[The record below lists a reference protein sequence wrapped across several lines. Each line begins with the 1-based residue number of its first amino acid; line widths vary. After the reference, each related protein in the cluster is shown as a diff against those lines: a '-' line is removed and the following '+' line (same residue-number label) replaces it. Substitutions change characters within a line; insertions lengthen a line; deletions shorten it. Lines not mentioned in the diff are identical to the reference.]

1 MIVLIMLQPLL
12 LGRAI
17 MIGVVLLARILL
29 VQILV
34 TYTYKFSESRY
45 QVEQL
50 HEALRFRFALA
61 GDDLPLQSFWLS
73 LKGVVLLARQYLYQ
87 HLIAWLWWLRQRV
100 GLLCA

>member
-1 MIVLIMLQPLL
+1 MLWPLL

-17 MIGVVLLARILL
+17 MIGIVVVLARIRL

-34 TYTYKFSESRY
+34 KFGESRY

-50 HEALRFRFALA
+50 HEALCLRFALA

-73 LKGVVLLARQYLYQ
+73 LKGVVLPAR
-87 HLIAWLWWLRQRV
+87 
-100 GLLCA
+100 